1 MDNAPPMLA
10 EPASEAAG
18 DGPPQRLRICLIYD
32 SLHPYRIG
40 GAERWYHGLADK
52 LAIAGHQV
60 TYLTMRQW
68 DRGAT
73 GRHPTAEVVAVGPRM
88 ENYRADGRRTMLPPL
103 LFGLG
108 VLVHLLRH
116 GRRYDVV
123 HTSSFPYFSVLAAA
137 IARPFA
143 GYRIVVDWLE
153 FWSRSYWRSYLGPM
167 GAVGWAVQRAC
178 LAVRQHAFCLAELTA
193 ERLRANHVNGEVEVL
208 TGLYAG
214 DLSARAPATAE
225 LSVLFAARLIPEKRL
240 ALAIEAIALA
250 RRELP
255 QLEARVF
262 GRGPEWDNAAQ
273 LIAELGISDVIEMT
287 DFVERPVL
295 EAAMARSLCLLHPS
309 SREGYGLVVV
319 EASAAG
325 LPSILVAGED
335 NAATEL
341 VTDGVNGVVAAEPS
355 PEQLADAIVRV
366 HRSGQALRASTAE
379 WFAAN
384 AARLSID
391 GSLSKVVASYGSS
404 AGRN

>member
-1 MDNAPPMLA
+1 MDNTPQQQA
-10 EPASEAAG
+10 EPAS
-18 DGPPQRLRICLIYD
+18 PRRRLRICLVYD
-32 SLHPYRIG
+32 SLQPYRIG
-40 GAERWYHGLADK
+40 GAERWYYGLADR
-52 LAIAGHQV
+52 LAGAGHEV

-73 GRHPTAEVVAVGPRM
+73 GHHPSAQVIAVGPWM
-88 ENYRADGRRTMLPPL
+88 ENYRAGGKRTMLPPL

-143 GYRIVVDWLE
+143 GYQIGVDWLE

-167 GAVGWAVQRAC
+167 GEVGWAVQRAC
-178 LAVRQHAFCLAELTA
+178 LAVRQHAFCLAQLTA
-193 ERLRANHVNGEVEVL
+193 QRLRANDVNGEVEVL
-208 TGLYAG
+208 TGLYSG
-214 DLSARAPATAE
+214 DMSARVPAPAE

-240 ALAIEAIALA
+240 VLAIEAIARA
-250 RRELP
+250 RRALP
-255 QLEARVF
+255 GLVARVF
-262 GRGPEWDNAAQ
+262 GRGPEWDNAVQ
-273 LIAELGISDVIEMT
+273 LIAKLGLEDVIEMT

-295 EAAMARSLCLLHPS
+295 EATMARSLCLLHPS

-319 EASAAG
+319 EASAMG

-341 VTDGVNGVVAAEPS
+341 VADGVNGVVVAEPS
-355 PEQLADAIVRV
+355 PELLADAIIRV
-366 HRSGQALRASTAE
+366 HKSGQALRTSTAD

-391 GSLSKVVASYGSS
+391 GSLSKVVASYGPS
-404 AGRN
+404 AERD